1 MNIWLIIVLTGL
13 GNYLMRSVGVWVSL
27 ESLQARW
34 LNHVPF
40 AVILVMTISS
50 INSLSGTTQ
59 ETLAALVA
67 SVVVIAASLKKL
79 PLVLCIAIG
88 CIVFGMLIGS

>member
-27 ESLQARW
+27 KSLQARW

-50 INSLSGTTQ
+50 INSLSGTSQ
-59 ETLAALVA
+59 EALAALVA

>member
-1 MNIWLIIVLTGL
+1 
-13 GNYLMRSVGVWVSL
+13 
-27 ESLQARW
+27 
-34 LNHVPF
+34 
-40 AVILVMTISS
+40 VILVMTISS
-50 INSLSGTTQ
+50 INSLSGTSQ

>member
-13 GNYLMRSVGVWVSL
+13 GNYLMRSVGVLVAL
-27 ESLQARW
+27 KSLQARW

-50 INSLSGTTQ
+50 INNLSGTTQ

-88 CIVFGMLIGS
+88 CIVFGILIGS